1 MSAYNVA
8 NCSNQAKWYTEPHY
22 SPQVNNNEAQAGA
35 DGPIVACVP
44 VIDIYSRT
52 VFAVHSQYS
61 LSPAGS
67 YNAVLTHAKI
77 CAIWAFLDTDQING
91 PVANCFA
98 ERLRVRF
105 AVANS
110 SGTAP
115 TGGEPSI
122 TISGS

>member
-1 MSAYNVA
+1 MSAHNVA

-77 CAIWAFLDTDQING
+77 CAIWAFLDTDQIKRSRCQLLCRATPSSFCAG
-91 PVANCFA
+91 R
-98 ERLRVRF
+98 ELR
-105 AVANS
+105 
-110 SGTAP
+110 
-115 TGGEPSI
+115 
-122 TISGS
+122 